1 MLGLSCFDY
10 TGIILD
16 NGAMIKA
23 RITSV
28 TKILTTI
35 FKTSFGVHYL
45 RYLICGALDF
55 ILTRMTPTSYTKI
68 LDSNREKFV
77 RYRHTFNIHI
87 EIKSV

>member
-35 FKTSFGVHYL
+35 FKTSFGVQ
-45 RYLICGALDF
+45 DF
-55 ILTRMTPTSYTKI
+55 VLTMIPTSYTKI